1 MTSKPEAAQTG
12 LSAHDV
18 LPGVTFLGLEISTS
32 PLADVLEHIAQLS
45 RSTVHSFVVT
55 PNVDHVVLLD
65 SADSNA
71 QINLFRS
78 AYAKAALRLCDSR
91 IIAGLA
97 RLKGVVLPVIPGSD
111 LTAMLMT
118 HQFGAGIKVAIIGGT
133 TASVDK
139 IRELFPEPEFVQHI
153 PPMGILEKPAEIAAI
168 RDFLASQQPQYTL
181 LAMGAPRSEI
191 IADICAQDGRFG
203 GVSLCIGASIE
214 FLTGEK
220 KRAPKWVQQASLEW
234 AHRLLSEPARLW
246 RRYLVEGPKI
256 FLIFFKG
263 GVDLRS

>member
-1 MTSKPEAAQTG
+1 MTPKLDAAQNG
-12 LSAHDV
+12 LGDHDI
-18 LPGVTFLGLEISTS
+18 LPSILFLGLEVNINSL
-32 PLADVLEHIAQLS
+32 PRVLDHIAQLS
-45 RSTVHSFVVT
+45 NSSVHTFVVT
-55 PNVDHVVLLD
+55 PNVDHLVLLD
-65 SADSNA
+65 SADDNA
-71 QINLFRS
+71 PINRFRA
-78 AYAKAALRLCDSR
+78 AYSSAALRLCDSR

-97 RLKGVVLPVIPGSD
+97 RLKGIALPVIPGSD
-111 LTAMLMT
+111 LTALLMT
-118 HQFGAGIKVAIIGGT
+118 HQFGTGTKVAIIGGT
-133 TASVDK
+133 TATVDK
-139 IRELFPEPEFVQHI
+139 IRELFPKPEFVQHI
-153 PPMGILEKPAEIAAI
+153 PPMGILDKPAEIAAI
-168 RDFLASQQPQYTL
+168 CDFLAAQQPRYTL

-220 KRAPKWVQQASLEW
+220 KRAPKWVQLASLEW

-256 FLIFFKG
+256 FLIFLKG

>member
-1 MTSKPEAAQTG
+1 MPKLEAAQSD
-12 LSAHDV
+12 LSGCDV
-18 LPGVTFLGLEISTS
+18 LPDISFLGLEINVG
-32 PLADVLEHIAQLS
+32 PLPHVLDHIADLS
-45 RSTVHSFVVT
+45 RSFVHSFVVT

-65 SADSNA
+65 RANKKHID
-71 QINLFRS
+71 LFRA

-97 RLKGVVLPVIPGSD
+97 RLKGIVLPVITGSD
-111 LTAMLMT
+111 LTALLMT
-118 HQFGAGIKVAIIGGT
+118 HQFCTGTKVAIIGGT

-153 PPMGILEKPAEIAAI
+153 PPMGILDKPAEIAAI
-168 RDFLASQQPQYTL
+168 CNFLAAQQPQYTL

-234 AHRLLSEPARLW
+234 TYRLMSEPTRLW
-246 RRYLVEGPKI
+246 RRYLVEGPRI
-256 FLIFFKG
+256 FLIFLKG
-263 GVDLRS
+263 GVDLRNK

>member
-1 MTSKPEAAQTG
+1 MKPKMETG
-12 LSAHDV
+12 QPSHFGQIV
-18 LPGVTFLGLEISTS
+18 PQSISFLGMDINKS
-32 PLADVLEHIAQLS
+32 PLPCVLDYITHLS
-45 RSTVHSFVVT
+45 HSSVHRFVVT

-65 SADSNA
+65 GEQEAS
-71 QINLFRS
+71 QVNLFRM
-78 AYAKAALRLCDSR
+78 AYRSAALRLCDSR

-97 RLKGVVLPVIPGSD
+97 RLKGIILPVIPGSD
-111 LTAMLMT
+111 LTALMMT
-118 HQFGAGIKVAIIGGT
+118 QQFGAGTKVAIIGGT

-153 PPMGILEKPAEIAAI
+153 PPMGILDKPAGIAAI
-168 RDFLASQQPQYTL
+168 CDFLAVQQPQYTL

-191 IADICAQDGRFG
+191 IADICARDGRFG

-234 AHRLLSEPARLW
+234 AHRLLSEPTRLW

-256 FLIFFKG
+256 FLIFLKG